1 MGGRIL
7 VIDDSTTIRRVVGG
21 ILSKHGYEPVL
32 APDGV
37 QGLEVLRSQA
47 GAIDLVLVDFVMPRM
62 TGLEF
67 CQRLRSDEQLRALP
81 VVLMSARTER
91 IRDTFASG
99 GATDAIS
106 KPFDAR
112 ALVAVIEGAI
122 ERVRAGKA
130 PRPSEKIDPPPVASV
145 RVGVDREPEATHL
158 VQAVLAALGDQG
170 RHPQEAIERAVS
182 EAMASVR
189 DGGREVLRGWADA
202 VPLGEVMQVLQ
213 MQMQSGV
220 LVVRQEQGAEARI
233 HFRQG
238 LVDLA
243 EFRGGT
249 EEFRVGRYLL
259 SDGAVSR
266 ETLEQAAREATETKE
281 LLGNVLVKNGQVQ
294 PEQLQDALL
303 RQSSEIIYEVI
314 RWQGARYVFLR
325 DNDAPKGAAAEL
337 GLPIASLV
345 MEGFR
350 RVDEWR
356 LIEESIDFEEII
368 LRDSAAIDR
377 LGVGRLGRLERL
389 VLDAVDGERTVRQV
403 VQSSNVSSFEA
414 CKIVYQFLQ
423 SRLVR
428 RKASA

>member
-1 MGGRIL
+1 
-7 VIDDSTTIRRVVGG
+7 
-21 ILSKHGYEPVL
+21 
-32 APDGV
+32 
-37 QGLEVLRSQA
+37 
-47 GAIDLVLVDFVMPRM
+47 M

-67 CQRLRSDEQLRALP
+67 CERLRADEKLRGLP
-81 VVLMSARTER
+81 VVLMSAKTER
-91 IRDTFASG
+91 IRDTFASAG
-99 GATDAIS
+99 AATDAIS

-112 ALVAVIEGAI
+112 GLVAVIEGAI
-122 ERVRAGKA
+122 ERARSGKVA
-130 PRPSEKIDPPPVASV
+130 KASPEPPPVSERGHHHGA
-145 RVGVDREPEATHL
+145 DREPEATRL
-158 VQAVLAALGDQG
+158 VQAALAALGDQG
-170 RHPQEAIERAVS
+170 RHAPEAIVRAVS
-182 EAMASVR
+182 EAVASMH

-220 LVVRQEQGAEARI
+220 LVVRQDKGAEARI

-243 EFRGGT
+243 EFRGKT

-259 SDGAVSR
+259 GDGVVSR
-266 ETLEQAAREATETKE
+266 ETLDEAARVATETKE
-281 LLGNVLVKNGQVQ
+281 LLGNVLVQSGQVT

-356 LIEESIDFEEII
+356 LIEESIDFEEVI
-368 LRDSAAIDR
+368 LRDSAALDR
-377 LGVGRLGRLERL
+377 LGLTRLGRLERL

-428 RKASA
+428 RRKAVA